1 MVRAKRQEPA
11 QRPDHETLEQDRRSH
26 PPAAEAVVLPERL
39 DFSTVTR
46 VAGDLRRVSG
56 PDIVIDAGG
65 VAHLGALGAQLLLAA
80 RASATAR
87 GGRLILSPASDAFV
101 RAIHDLGLSER
112 LVTGHPA

>member
-11 QRPDHETLEQDRRSH
+11 QQPDLRAQMEDAQAQDGAS
-26 PPAAEAVVLPERL
+26 EAVVLPERL

-46 VAGDLRRVSG
+46 VAGDLRRVTG

-80 RASATAR
+80 RASAKAR

-101 RAIHDLGLSER
+101 RALHDLGLSER
-112 LVTGHPA
+112 LETGYRA